1 MIKELELLAY
11 LYIYLKY
18 PQINF
23 LINVDWEYTKP
34 FIKDDKMYISITEKD
49 LVNYEKQFSRFQVV
63 TIEDSLY
70 LEVEIDRDIL
80 NKYTSKKYSEMFPAS
95 DIEKWKEYNI
105 SCGRKDKRYTLIY
118 LILTKHEKLKDRIER
133 RLNLIRGILDTI
145 ELYEVTL
152 YYFANGA
159 RCDLFY

>member
-11 LYIYLKY
+11 LYIYTKY

-23 LINVDWEYTKP
+23 LINVSWDYIKP
-34 FIKDDKMYISITEKD
+34 FIQDNKIYVSVTEKD
-49 LVNYEKQFSRFQVV
+49 LTTYKLQFSRFQVV

-70 LEVEIDRDIL
+70 LEIEVDKEILD
-80 NKYTSKKYSEMFPAS
+80 KYTSKKYSEMFSAS
-95 DIEKWKEYNI
+95 DLEKWKEYNI
-105 SCGRKDKRYTLIY
+105 SCERKDKRYTLIY

-145 ELYEVTL
+145 ELYEVTA
-152 YYFANGA
+152 YYFDNGA